1 MSAFSDL
8 LKEAFQQPEE
18 DIDAF
23 FEEQFMKPLNSQ
35 LDGNPTVPAETI
47 RQKRQQTNTIKNN
60 LLTFAKK

>member
-1 MSAFSDL
+1 MSNFSDM
-8 LKEAFQQPEE
+8 LKEAFKQPQK

-23 FEEQFMKPLNSQ
+23 FEEHYMVPLNSQ

-47 RQKRQQTNTIKNN
+47 RNKRQQTNTIKNH